1 MSGASAGAGTPR
13 VNRDTIELLDSGGN
27 DTNGTIKIGR
37 LTDRQGAPVK
47 GLNPMSLA
55 IRIRADVTET
65 VRISPRTWNQNPM
78 GAAFTIDAP
87 PPPIPVSPRPIGEGR
102 CPENPT
108 WTTRF
113 SGGKERWWPVT
124 HKFRDGSRS
133 WSKFMNRFAISPI
146 PPLATESTDGG
157 GIVYSNSWEINIPHS
172 GFYALKGTV
181 DNGGRILVD
190 GEEKIRGGYF
200 KGAVFAEPADGSV
213 GKLAGFRT
221 VSPPLYK
228 FYLEEGQHTITVE
241 VENQKTTKQKKVEKK
256 VFSTQD

>member
-1 MSGASAGAGTPR
+1 MFLVMDGNGSATVNLSLKMDDNPNIKGDSCRSVRIGDVVLNRTIIGTGGRGRSKGRPKEKELISGKGTFIGGQRYKVVVSGASAGAGAPR

-87 PPPIPVSPRPIGEGR
+87 LPPIPVSPKPISEGR
-102 CPENPT
+102 CPDNPT

-113 SGGKERWWPVT
+113 SGGKERWCLLRT
-124 HKFRDGSRS
+124 D
-133 WSKFMNRFAISPI
+133 
-146 PPLATESTDGG
+146 LAMGQG
-157 GIVYSNSWEINIPHS
+157 
-172 GFYALKGTV
+172 
-181 DNGGRILVD
+181 LV
-190 GEEKIRGGYF
+190 
-200 KGAVFAEPADGSV
+200 
-213 GKLAGFRT
+213 
-221 VSPPLYK
+221 
-228 FYLEEGQHTITVE
+228 
-241 VENQKTTKQKKVEKK
+241 
-256 VFSTQD
+256 